1 MKLIITLLLVFS
13 IGLVPA
19 FAQTQQNPSLVLET
33 IEIPAHY
40 FNTVGRDTIIVDF
53 EKPHIIS
60 WQVTIRNDLLYANPD
75 GNAVVR
81 FYDKNT
87 PEKFVEIGMGSP
99 PDDKFWIAVLI
110 PDDPGYVVVHSKLER
125 GWKQELTQILAY
137 TERAGMTVNNGERI
151 VLSNLDIGTFQMGSY
166 SVFGMEGSTDPPAVS
181 SGNLQLEIM
190 SGDPAKNTLHLYPF
204 FLAGGIG
211 VIVAV
216 LLVTKKRT

>member
-19 FAQTQQNPSLVLET
+19 FAQSQQNPSLVLET

-137 TERAGMTVNNGERI
+137 TERAGLTVNNGERI

-181 SGNLQLEIM
+181 SGSLQLEIM

>member
-1 MKLIITLLLVFS
+1 VKLIITLLLVFS

-19 FAQTQQNPSLVLET
+19 LAQTQQNPSLVLEN

-40 FNTVGRDTIIVDF
+40 FNTIGRDTIIVNF

-87 PEKFVEIGMGSP
+87 PEKFIEIGMGSS
-99 PDDKFWIAVLI
+99 PDDKFWVAVQI

-166 SVFGMEGSTDPPAVS
+166 SVFGKEGSTDPPAVS

>member
-19 FAQTQQNPSLVLET
+19 FAQSQQNPSLVLET
-33 IEIPAHY
+33 LEIPAHF

-87 PEKFVEIGMGSP
+87 PEKFVEVGMGSP
-99 PDDKFWIAVLI
+99 PDDKFWIAVQI
-110 PDDPGYVVVHSKLER
+110 PDDPGYVVIHSKLER

-166 SVFGMEGSTDPPAVS
+166 SVFGKEGSTDPPAVS

>member
-19 FAQTQQNPSLVLET
+19 FAQSQQNPSLVLET

-99 PDDKFWIAVLI
+99 PDDKFWIAVQI

-151 VLSNLDIGTFQMGSY
+151 VLTNLDIGTFQMGSY
-166 SVFGMEGSTDPPAVS
+166 SVFGKEGSTDPPAVS
-181 SGNLQLEIM
+181 SGSLQLEIM

-211 VIVAV
+211 VIVAI

>member
-1 MKLIITLLLVFS
+1 VKLIITLLLVFS

-19 FAQTQQNPSLVLET
+19 FAQSQQNPSLVLET

-60 WQVTIRNDLLYANPD
+60 WQVTIRNDLIYANPD

-99 PDDKFWIAVLI
+99 PDNKFWIAVLI

-181 SGNLQLEIM
+181 SGSLQLEIM

-211 VIVAV
+211 VIVAI

>member
-1 MKLIITLLLVFS
+1 MKLFTTLLLVFS

-19 FAQTQQNPSLVLET
+19 FAQSQQNPSLVLET

-60 WQVTIRNDLLYANPD
+60 WQVTIRNDLLYANPN

-87 PEKFVEIGMGSP
+87 PEKFLEIGMGSP
-99 PDDKFWIAVLI
+99 PENKFWIAVLI

-137 TERAGMTVNNGERI
+137 TERAGLTVNNGERI

-166 SVFGMEGSTDPPAVS
+166 SVFGKEGSTDPPAVS

-190 SGDPAKNTLHLYPF
+190 SGDPAKNIIHLYPF

-211 VIVAV
+211 IIVAV

>member
-19 FAQTQQNPSLVLET
+19 FAQSQQNPSLVLET

-60 WQVTIRNDLLYANPD
+60 WQVTIRNDLLYAYPN

-87 PEKFVEIGMGSP
+87 PEKFLEIGMGSP
-99 PDDKFWIAVLI
+99 PENKFWIAVLI

-137 TERAGMTVNNGERI
+137 TERAGLTVNNGERI

-166 SVFGMEGSTDPPAVS
+166 SVFGKEGSTDPPAVS

-190 SGDPAKNTLHLYPF
+190 SGDPAKNIIHLYPF

-211 VIVAV
+211 IIVAV

>member
-1 MKLIITLLLVFS
+1 MKLFTTLLLVFS

-19 FAQTQQNPSLVLET
+19 FAQSQQNPSLVLET

-60 WQVTIRNDLLYANPD
+60 WQVTIRNDLLYANPN

-87 PEKFVEIGMGSP
+87 PEKFLEIGMGSP
-99 PDDKFWIAVLI
+99 PENKFWIAVLI

-137 TERAGMTVNNGERI
+137 TERAGLTVNNGERI
-151 VLSNLDIGTFQMGSY
+151 VITNLDIGTFQIGSY
-166 SVFGMEGSTDPPAVS
+166 SVFGKEGSTDPPAVS

-190 SGDPAKNTLHLYPF
+190 SGDPAKNIIHLYPF

-211 VIVAV
+211 IIVAV

>member
-19 FAQTQQNPSLVLET
+19 FAQSQQNPSLVLET

-87 PEKFVEIGMGSP
+87 PEKFVEIGMGGP
-99 PDDKFWIAVLI
+99 PDDKFWIAALI

-151 VLSNLDIGTFQMGSY
+151 ILSNLDIGTFQMGSY
-166 SVFGMEGSTDPPAVS
+166 SVFGKEGSTDPPAVS
-181 SGNLQLEIM
+181 SGSLQLEIM
-190 SGDPAKNTLHLYPF
+190 SGDPAKNILHLYPF

-211 VIVAV
+211 VIVAI
-216 LLVTKKRT
+216 LLVTKKRN

>member
-1 MKLIITLLLVFS
+1 VKLIITLLLLFS
-13 IGLVPA
+13 IGFVPA
-19 FAQTQQNPSLVLET
+19 FAQSQQNPSLVLET

-181 SGNLQLEIM
+181 SGSLQLEIM

-211 VIVAV
+211 VIVAI

>member
-1 MKLIITLLLVFS
+1 VKLIITLLLVFS

-19 FAQTQQNPSLVLET
+19 FAQSQQNPSLVLET
-33 IEIPAHY
+33 IEIPAHF

-60 WQVTIRNDLLYANPD
+60 WQVTIRNDLLYANPN

-87 PEKFVEIGMGSP
+87 PEKFVEVGMGSP

-125 GWKQELTQILAY
+125 GWKQELTQIIAY

-181 SGNLQLEIM
+181 SGSLQLEIM

-211 VIVAV
+211 VIVAI

>member
-19 FAQTQQNPSLVLET
+19 FAQSQQNPSLVLET

-166 SVFGMEGSTDPPAVS
+166 SVFGKEGSTDPPAVS
-181 SGNLQLEIM
+181 SGSLQLEIM

-211 VIVAV
+211 VIVAI

>member
-1 MKLIITLLLVFS
+1 VKLIITLLLVFS

-19 FAQTQQNPSLVLET
+19 FAQTQQNPSLVLEI

-60 WQVTIRNDLLYANPD
+60 WQVTIRNDLIYANPD

-99 PDDKFWIAVLI
+99 PDNKFWIAVLI

-166 SVFGMEGSTDPPAVS
+166 SVFGKEGSTDPPAVS

>member
-1 MKLIITLLLVFS
+1 VKLIITLLLVFS

-19 FAQTQQNPSLVLET
+19 FAQSQQNPSLVLET
-33 IEIPAHY
+33 IEIPAHF

-125 GWKQELTQILAY
+125 GWKQELTQIIAY

-181 SGNLQLEIM
+181 SGSLQLEIM

-211 VIVAV
+211 VIVAI

>member
-19 FAQTQQNPSLVLET
+19 FAQSQQNPSLVLET

-60 WQVTIRNDLLYANPD
+60 WQVTIRNDLLYANPN

-87 PEKFVEIGMGSP
+87 PEKFLEIGMGSP
-99 PDDKFWIAVLI
+99 PENKFWIAVLI

-137 TERAGMTVNNGERI
+137 TERAGLTVNNGERI

-166 SVFGMEGSTDPPAVS
+166 SVFGKEGSTDPPAVS

-190 SGDPAKNTLHLYPF
+190 SGDPAKNIIHLYPF

-211 VIVAV
+211 IIVAV
-216 LLVTKKRT
+216 LLVTKKST

>member
-1 MKLIITLLLVFS
+1 VKLTITLLLLFS
-13 IGLVPA
+13 IGFVPA
-19 FAQTQQNPSLVLET
+19 FAQSQQNPSLVLET

-110 PDDPGYVVVHSKLER
+110 PDDPGSVVIHSKLER

-181 SGNLQLEIM
+181 SGSLQLEIM

-211 VIVAV
+211 VIVAI

>member
-1 MKLIITLLLVFS
+1 VKLIITLLLVFS

-19 FAQTQQNPSLVLET
+19 FAQSQQNPSLVLET
-33 IEIPAHY
+33 IEIPAHF

-99 PDDKFWIAVLI
+99 PDDKFWIAVQI

-151 VLSNLDIGTFQMGSY
+151 VLTNLDIGTFQMGSY

-181 SGNLQLEIM
+181 SGSLQLEIM

-211 VIVAV
+211 VIVAI